1 MGENAPAVRFAVRL
15 PQTYCFADPPSLLA
29 VAEAAEE
36 LGFWGISVQDH
47 LIADKVVS
55 FCGPNHV
62 DHGDDRVV
70 YEALQTLAFVGAR
83 TEKVKLVSGVLITP
97 FRHAVLLAKE
107 IASLDA
113 FTDGRV
119 IVGTGVG
126 APVRGKVSDDGG
138 QNLTGHAL
146 IARLEFDAFGIRGHR
161 GQLAD
166 EALQV
171 MEAIWAD
178 GASEFH
184 GEFYDFADLAVYPK
198 PVQRPRPPLWIG
210 GRSEHA
216 RRRVLTYADAWFP
229 SQISAGLYAEGV
241 EWMRG
246 YSAENDLKMPVDFGV
261 NIFAAIDADGD
272 RARAANEATFG
283 HRFSPEW
290 LSQVTL
296 AGNPDEFAAQIRVF
310 VDAGVNVVDLK
321 LIPPTLDET
330 IARMR
335 LVAEEVM
342 PAFAG

>member
-1 MGENAPAVRFAVRL
+1 MSDGNGQVRFAIRL
-15 PQTYCFADPPSLLA
+15 PQTYCFADPPSLLV
-29 VAEAAEE
+29 VAEAADE
-36 LGFWGISVQDH
+36 LGFWGVTVQDH

-55 FCGPNHV
+55 FCGHSHS
-62 DHGDDRVV
+62 DDGDDRVV
-70 YEALQTLAFVGAR
+70 YEALHTLAFVGAR
-83 TEKVKLVSGVLITP
+83 TERVKLISGVLITP

-107 IASLDA
+107 IASLDV

-119 IVGTGVG
+119 VVGTGVG

-146 IARLEFDAFGIRGHR
+146 IARREFDAMGIRGHR
-161 GQLAD
+161 GKLAD
-166 EALQV
+166 ESLQV
-171 MEAIWAD
+171 MAAIWAD
-178 GASEFH
+178 GAAEFH
-184 GEFYDFADLAVYPK
+184 GEYYDFVDLAVYPK
-198 PVQRPRPPLWIG
+198 PAQRPRPPLWIG

-241 EWMRG
+241 AWMRDHAG
-246 YSAENDLKMPVDFGV
+246 ENDLKMPEDYGV
-261 NIFAAIDADGD
+261 NIFAAIDSDGD
-272 RARAANEATFG
+272 KARVANEATFG

-290 LSQVTL
+290 LSQVTI
-296 AGNPDEFAAQIRVF
+296 AGNPDEFVAQIRAF
-310 VDAGVNVVDLK
+310 ADAGVNVVDLK

-330 IARMR
+330 LEQMK